1 MLIFHMPLWLIF
13 LIAIIVVLIGW
24 KIIKFA
30 LKILIALILIFAL
43 LMAADIILPYI
54 HSFI

>member
-43 LMAADIILPYI
+43 FMAADIILPYI

>member
-13 LIAIIVVLIGW
+13 LIVIIVVLIGW

-30 LKILIALILIFAL
+30 LKALIALILIFGL
-43 LMAADIILPYI
+43 LMAADIILSYV

>member
-54 HSFI
+54 HSFL

>member
-1 MLIFHMPLWLIF
+1 MLIPLWLVF

-30 LKILIALILIFAL
+30 LKALIALILIFGL